1 MLSGRE
7 VTMEYFDLHC
17 DTLYK
22 ATIGDSDFYNKDYH
36 ISLDKTEC
44 FDKWVQLFAIWIPD
58 DLKGSKATEL
68 FNKAIEVFDNN
79 CVYSDSK
86 IMHLAVE
93 NASMLAGSLDNIN
106 LLVENHIRYVTL
118 TWNGENEL
126 GCGASCNNS
135 FGITSFGKDVVREL
149 EKNNIAVDVSHASD
163 KLFYD
168 VIDIVKNPVIAT
180 HSNSRSIYKAPRN
193 LTDDQFK
200 IIRDMGGIV
209 GLNFY
214 KGFLN
219 DNEVKAS
226 IDDLLRHADHFLNLG
241 GENTL
246 AIGSDFDGADM
257 PEDIYGIDTVPAIY
271 KRFCDEFGAKVTK
284 KVFFDN
290 ANMYFTNFDII
301 L

>member
-1 MLSGRE
+1 
-7 VTMEYFDLHC
+7 MEYFDLHC

-22 ATIGDSDFYNKDYH
+22 ATIDNSDFSNDSYH
-36 ISLDKTEC
+36 ISMNKADG
-44 FDKWVQLFAIWIPD
+44 FNKWTQLFAIWIPD
-58 DLKGSKATEL
+58 ELKGSHATEL
-68 FNKAIEVFDNN
+68 FNKAVDVFKEN
-79 CVYSDSK
+79 CVSNK
-86 IMHLAVE
+86 NIATHLAVE
-93 NASMLAGSLDNIN
+93 NASMLAGDISNIN
-106 LLVENHIRYVTL
+106 LLIKNRVKYVTL

-126 GCGASCNNS
+126 GCGAECLNS

-149 EKNNIAVDVSHASD
+149 QNNNIAVDVSHASD

-168 VIDIVKNPVIAT
+168 VVSIAKKPIIAT
-180 HSNSRSIYKAPRN
+180 HSNSRSIRNAKRN
-193 LTDDQFK
+193 LTDEQFK

-219 DNEVKAS
+219 NDENKAC
-226 IDDLLRHADHFLNLG
+226 IDDLIKHAYHFLNLG

-246 AIGSDFDGADM
+246 SIGSDFDGADM
-257 PEDIYGIDTVPAIY
+257 PDDIKGIETVPLIY

-301 L
+301 

>member
-1 MLSGRE
+1 
-7 VTMEYFDLHC
+7 MEYFDLHC

-22 ATIGDSDFYNKDYH
+22 ATVDCSGFFNADYH
-36 ISLDKTEC
+36 ISVDKTAC
-44 FDKWVQLFAIWIPD
+44 FKKWTQLFAIWIPD
-58 DLKGSKATEL
+58 ELRGSAATHLFCKAVD
-68 FNKAIEVFDNN
+68 VFKHNFIDN
-79 CVYSDSK
+79 DK
-86 IMHLAVE
+86 ITMMLAVE
-93 NASMLAGSLDNIN
+93 NASMLNGNLDNIK
-106 LLVENHIRYVTL
+106 LLVDNNVRSVTL

-126 GCGASCNNS
+126 GCGAMCNDS
-135 FGITSFGKDVVREL
+135 FGLTAFGREVVREL
-149 EKNNIAVDVSHASD
+149 QRNNIAVDISHASD
-163 KLFYD
+163 NLFYD
-168 VIDIVKNPVIAT
+168 VINISKEPVIAT
-180 HSNSRSIYKAPRN
+180 HSNSRTICNTKRN